1 MKVSLHNTKSDLCS
15 QFQQN
20 KFYSVDPDR
29 ISEFYRFDLDRF
41 SSIQKLKK
49 LHTHQH
55 PDHSGPEIR
64 IQKLVKTFYDKT
76 DLLLN
81 TF

>member
-1 MKVSLHNTKSDLCS
+1 MSLHNTKSDLCS

-20 KFYSVDPDR
+20 KFYSDDPDR

-49 LHTHQH
+49 SHTHQL

-64 IQKLVKTFYDKT
+64 IQKFFKTFNDKT
-76 DLLLN
+76 DFPRN